1 MRHQQKQ
8 KTTAAKIPAIRPFL
22 CPWGWRKAWRSC
34 SGAACRLAFLAPL
47 YCPLLSLGLLDTAQL
62 FYAGM
67 RQFECQRMGTPLFYQ
82 WKTLWSSTILSILAF
97 RVFLDPDQQIKRRFI
112 LTIVTIGALLLLL
125 FSEFLG
131 STKHPVT
138 VGEWR
143 SRALCHCC
151 RRSTTLTA
159 LVVIM
164 TGRGTSKRVCLTRS
178 SCISGWS
185 ALLLVCMN
193 SALPTFVY
201 ILIL

>member
-1 MRHQQKQ
+1 MTEGVTELLWRGV
-8 KTTAAKIPAIRPFL
+8 PF
-22 CPWGWRKAWRSC
+22 GFSC
-34 SGAACRLAFLAPL
+34 SS
-47 YCPLLSLGLLDTAQL
+47 LLSSSFSWPSRHGSVVLC
-62 FYAGM
+62 GM
-67 RQFECQRMGTPLFYQ
+67 RQFEWQRMGAPLFYQ
-82 WKTLWSSTILSILAF
+82 WKTLWSSPILSILAF
-97 RVFLDPDQQIKRRFI
+97 LVFLDPDQQIKRRFI

-125 FSEFLG
+125 FSELLG

-151 RRSTTLTA
+151 RRSTTLAA

-178 SCISGWS
+178 SRISGWS